1 MKNMRILVVDQDIER
16 GHTNGISF
24 YQENIEI
31 FLYDKRRRYKIV
43 NEAEKEDRNF
53 PQEFNLVF
61 LHSSN
66 RDFWD
71 YLKNDSNLVAEVVIY
86 YTSVFSPNL
95 VVNNEIWIEQR
106 GIRTIDDALTVRE
119 AKRIVNWYVN
129 GANPNTF
136 PLRAIPPSIL
146 PSLSILCQGYL
157 AINYDLKSSV
167 VHESLQKMG
176 WNTSL
181 LIIDIAKKKLKVQKA
196 EWWLQIFGD
205 QSENI
210 ETLLQEECNG
220 NIDAAISNL
229 LIAIRQV
236 KIEPDLVA
244 NAYIAISNKLN
255 EE

>member
-1 MKNMRILVVDQDIER
+1 MRILVVDQDTKR
-16 GHTNGISF
+16 GHANCVPF
-24 YQENIEI
+24 DRDNIEI
-31 FLYDKRRRYKIV
+31 FLYDKSGRYIIID
-43 NEAEKEDRNF
+43 ETEKEDRDF
-53 PQEFNLVF
+53 PKNFNLVF
-61 LHSSN
+61 LHSNN

-71 YLKNDSNLVAEVVIY
+71 YLKNDSNLVAEIVIY

-119 AKRIVNWYVN
+119 AKRIVNWYVK

-157 AINYDLKSSV
+157 AVNYDSKISV
-167 VHESLQKMG
+167 VHESLERME

-181 LIIDIAKKKLKVQKA
+181 VSTDIAKKKLKVQKA
-196 EWWLQIFGD
+196 EWWLQVFGD
-205 QSENI
+205 ISENI
-210 ETLLQEECNG
+210 ETLLQEEYNG
-220 NIDAAISNL
+220 NIDSAISNL
-229 LIAIRQV
+229 LIAIRQE

-244 NAYIAISNKLN
+244 NAYIAIANKLN